1 VSKAECA
8 LDRIFRAE
16 SRAVLATLIRL
27 LGDFDLA
34 EDALQDAFTAALET
48 WSKDGVP
55 TSPGAWLTTTARR
68 KAIDRIRHL
77 KIVEAKRSELALS
90 LRLDQEI
97 HGPQDE
103 FEVSPIPDDQLRLI
117 FTCCHPALSREA
129 QVALTLR
136 TLGGLSVGE
145 IARAFFV
152 TEATIA
158 QRIARAKQKI
168 VRARI
173 PYEIPDRATLAPR
186 LNSVLSVLYL
196 MFNEGYLATSHE
208 QLVRGDLVADAL
220 RLARGLSALLP
231 DEPEPMGL
239 LALMLLHDS
248 RREARVSDAGDLV
261 LLEDQDRTKWKRSQ
275 IEEGIRL
282 VEQALRM
289 RRPGPYQIQGAIAA
303 VHAEAPTAADTD
315 WRQIAILY
323 EQLLHYER
331 TPVIELNRAVAVSFA
346 TSPSDA
352 LSLLEDIERTGALD
366 QYAPFHLARADMFR
380 RLGRTDQAWECY
392 RRALPVAQNELVR
405 QFIERRMQHAPKIVP
420 PSPLFVNDEK
430 VRNDTAQEKES
441 S

>member
-1 VSKAECA
+1 
-8 LDRIFRAE
+8 
-16 SRAVLATLIRL
+16 VLATLIRI

-55 TSPGAWLTTTARR
+55 ASPGAWLTTTARR

-77 KIVEAKRSELALS
+77 KIIEAKRSELALS
-90 LRLDQEI
+90 LRLDQI

-136 TLGGLSVGE
+136 TLGGLSVAE
-145 IARAFFV
+145 IARAFLV
-152 TEATIA
+152 SEATIA
-158 QRIARAKQKI
+158 QRVARAKQKI
-168 VRARI
+168 ACARI
-173 PYEIPDRATLAPR
+173 PYEIPDRPTLAPR
-186 LNSVLSVLYL
+186 LNAVLSVLYL
-196 MFNEGYLATSHE
+196 MFNEGYLATSHGH
-208 QLVRGDLVADAL
+208 LVRGDLVADAL

-231 DEPEPMGL
+231 DEPEPTGL

-261 LLEDQDRTKWKRSQ
+261 LLEDQDRTKWKRAQ

-346 TSPSDA
+346 ASPVEA
-352 LSLLEDIERTGALD
+352 LSLLEGIERTGTLD
-366 QYAPFHLARADMFR
+366 QYAPFHLARADMLR

-392 RRALPVAQNELVR
+392 RRALPVAQNERVR
-405 QFIERRMQHAPKIVP
+405 QFIERRMQHAPKIA
-420 PSPLFVNDEK
+420 PSPLWVTDEK
-430 VRNDTAQEKES
+430 VLNETAQEKGRS
-441 S
+441 

>member
-1 VSKAECA
+1 MSQAENT
-8 LDRIFRAE
+8 LDWVFREE
-16 SRAVLATLIRL
+16 SRAVLATLIRI

-34 EDALQDAFTAALET
+34 EDALQDAFTTALEV

-55 TSPGAWLTTTARR
+55 ASPGAWLTTTARR

-97 HGPQDE
+97 HSPKDE
-103 FEVSPIPDDQLRLI
+103 FEVSPIADDQLRLI

-136 TLGGLSVGE
+136 TLGGLSVAE

-158 QRIARAKQKI
+158 QRVARAKQKI

-186 LNSVLSVLYL
+186 LNAVLSVLYL
-196 MFNEGYLATSHE
+196 MFNEGYLATSHGN
-208 QLVRGDLVADAL
+208 LVRGDLVADAL

-231 DEPEPMGL
+231 DQPEPMGL
-239 LALMLLHDS
+239 LAFMLLHDS

-261 LLEDQDRTKWKRSQ
+261 LLEDQDRTKWKRPQ

-282 VEQALRM
+282 VEQALRI
-289 RRPGPYQIQGAIAA
+289 RQPGPYQIQGAIAA

-346 TSPSDA
+346 ASPVEA

-380 RLGRTDQAWECY
+380 KLGRTAQAWECY
-392 RRALPVAQNELVR
+392 RRALPVAQNERVR
-405 QFIERRMQHAPKIVP
+405 QFIERRMHHASKA
-420 PSPLFVNDEK
+420 SHPLPLLVNDEK
-430 VRNDTAQEKES
+430 RLNGMAPEKGS